1 MKMGTSIINKMYRL
15 AVLLPSVF
23 CTFSGMG
30 QTLPERLSYVLEV
43 QDMEMGIKL
52 YNEITEADLS
62 QLPDSSLFDYHYLGG
77 YLNSEIPNHEK
88 AVSHLLEAK
97 KICDKVLGTHSI
109 GYMEIMRGLGDE
121 YIELGQYDEA
131 LAVYQEGI
139 VKSMYVRNIASE
151 AFGNLIM
158 GVQGCY
164 ERKGWLNEIPSHLY
178 DAWGF
183 WAKDEEPFATY
194 NYYPLWSLEQFY
206 RRYKMYDKALQVSDM
221 IIKFIS
227 EKVGAQHPEMAE
239 ELYLRGNTLVD
250 MGRNNDAVETY
261 YKALSILKVN
271 KVDKD
276 RLYGLI
282 AGNLLMAIISTGRWS
297 ECDNILKD
305 IKNYG
310 GRNVNDADIYKNV
323 LFSAANRFNSKGNY
337 AKALSLNTELLE
349 LSLSDKE
356 RTIIENQTNTIKYN
370 RDIINALCQLE
381 EQFRTFSQGSAEWFE
396 AGHKLSSA
404 YFLQKKVDKNIC
416 VLRKMYDAI
425 AANTSTGEDYLLWV
439 LNNLYGIC
447 FEKEEYNDALRYAI
461 EKWNYISSVS
471 DITEDYLYYA
481 LNDVVVAKLRSNHL
495 EGIDDNLEKVGVLCS
510 KLFSEQSENYSTHLH
525 NQGRAYQLQGRLNE
539 AKQIYLRAIALQ
551 IKNDGVPINRT
562 VQYLMEVEKQITD
575 EELDL

>member
-1 MKMGTSIINKMYRL
+1 
-15 AVLLPSVF
+15 
-23 CTFSGMG
+23 
-30 QTLPERLSYVLEV
+30 
-43 QDMEMGIKL
+43 
-52 YNEITEADLS
+52 
-62 QLPDSSLFDYHYLGG
+62 
-77 YLNSEIPNHEK
+77 
-88 AVSHLLEAK
+88 
-97 KICDKVLGTHSI
+97 
-109 GYMEIMRGLGDE
+109 
-121 YIELGQYDEA
+121 
-131 LAVYQEGI
+131 
-139 VKSMYVRNIASE
+139 
-151 AFGNLIM
+151 
-158 GVQGCY
+158 
-164 ERKGWLNEIPSHLY
+164 
-178 DAWGF
+178 
-183 WAKDEEPFATY
+183 
-194 NYYPLWSLEQFY
+194 
-206 RRYKMYDKALQVSDM
+206 MYDKALQVSDV
-221 IIKFIS
+221 IIKFIL

-250 MGRNNDAVETY
+250 MGRYNDAVETY
-261 YKALSILKVN
+261 YKALSILKFN

-276 RLYGLI
+276 GLYGHV
-282 AGNLLMAIISTGRWS
+282 ASNLLMAIISTERWS

-381 EQFRTFSQGSAEWFE
+381 EQFQTFSQGSAEWFE

-481 LNDVVVAKLRSNHL
+481 LNDVVAAKLRSNHL
-495 EGIDDNLEKVGVLCS
+495 EGIDENLENVGALCS
-510 KLFSEQSENYSTHLH
+510 KLFGEQSENYSTHLH

-539 AKQIYLRAIALQ
+539 AKRNYLRAIALQ
-551 IKNDGVPINRT
+551 IKNDGVPFNRT

-575 EELDL
+575 EELNL

>member
-23 CTFSGMG
+23 CTFSGIG
-30 QTLPERLSYVLEV
+30 QTLPERLSHVLEV

-109 GYMEIMRGLGDE
+109 GYMEIMQGLGDE

-139 VKSMYVRNIASE
+139 VKSMYVRDIESE

-158 GVQGCY
+158 GVQKCY
-164 ERKGWLNEIPSHLY
+164 EYKGWFNEIPSHLY
-178 DAWGF
+178 DAWSF
-183 WAKDEEPFATY
+183 WTKDEEPFATY

-250 MGRNNDAVETY
+250 MGRYNDAVETY
-261 YKALSILKVN
+261 YKALSILKLN

-276 RLYGLI
+276 GLYGRI
-282 AGNLLMAIISTGRWS
+282 AGNLLMAIISTERWS

-381 EQFRTFSQGSAEWFE
+381 EQFQTFSQGSAEWFE

-495 EGIDDNLEKVGVLCS
+495 EGIDDILEKVGVLCS
-510 KLFSEQSENYSTHLH
+510 KHFGEQSENYSTHLH
-525 NQGRAYQLQGRLNE
+525 NQGRAYQLQGRLDE
-539 AKQIYLRAIALQ
+539 AKRIYLRAIALQ
-551 IKNDGVPINRT
+551 IKNNRVPINRT

-575 EELDL
+575 EELNL